1 MHRPE
6 PGSHRRRQDTFILDP
21 CGPHCS
27 TTSWRNGR
35 EASSYCE
42 LRIQIRNGQY
52 PVRSN
57 GYTRIYDGLG
67 YNGMKVR
74 GFVRFSTWNGDADAG
89 YFIQVRWLEVPT
101 VRTDSPN
108 VRPFTANM
116 PTNWS
121 KTVTHTDVFALQ
133 NGSTRSRD
141 IAVRPV

>member
-42 LRIQIRNGQY
+42 LRIQIRFGPGASTEANNGMIRADGGYRNGQY
-52 PVRSN
+52 PVRSS

-101 VRTDSPN
+101 VRTD
-108 VRPFTANM
+108 R
-116 PTNWS
+116 
-121 KTVTHTDVFALQ
+121 
-133 NGSTRSRD
+133 
-141 IAVRPV
+141 